1 MPDHSPD
8 RPPAE
13 AAELSYE
20 AAREELIKIVQQLE
34 AGGGTL
40 AESLQLWERGEHL
53 AEVCQRWLDGAK
65 QRIEAARAA
74 RTEDQ

>member
-1 MPDHSPD
+1 MSDQSPEQS
-8 RPPAE
+8 AE
-13 AAELSYE
+13 MSYE

-53 AEVCQRWLDGAK
+53 AGVCQRWLDGAK
-65 QRIEAARAA
+65 QRIETARAA
-74 RTEDQ
+74 RTEQQ